1 MIAMWYPV
9 FGSII
14 IFHIFTVFSV
24 LFVAVL
30 IFDCRSLSL
39 EKVIWWLKENWAH
52 LGAARGC
59 IFVML
64 DK

>member
-1 MIAMWYPV
+1 MWYPV

-14 IFHIFTVFSV
+14 IFHIFAVFSV

-30 IFDCRSLSL
+30 IFDFRSLWGRSL
-39 EKVIWWLKENWAH
+39 WWLKGNWAH

-59 IFVML
+59 NFVML

>member
-9 FGSII
+9 VGSII
-14 IFHIFTVFSV
+14 VFHIFTVFSV

-39 EKVIWWLKENWAH
+39 VKVTLVAEGE
-52 LGAARGC
+52 LGPFRGC
-59 IFVML
+59 
-64 DK
+64 

>member
-9 FGSII
+9 FGSIV

-30 IFDCRSLSL
+30 IFDFRSLSL
-39 EKVIWWLKENWAH
+39 GKVTLVAEGE
-52 LGAARGC
+52 LGPFRGC
-59 IFVML
+59 
-64 DK
+64 

>member
-9 FGSII
+9 FGSIV

-30 IFDCRSLSL
+30 IFDFRSLSL
-39 EKVIWWLKENWAH
+39 GKVTLVAEGE
-52 LGAARGC
+52 LGHAGLLEHVYFCYA
-59 IFVML
+59 
-64 DK
+64 